1 MSDSTILYAGM
12 ACFALVL
19 LGVVLTV
26 LEFRKMSSSG
36 NSSDLKR
43 RFARNT

>member
-36 NSSDLKR
+36 NSSALKR
-43 RFARNT
+43 KFAYRT